1 MKYLLFFFLFTL
13 FFSGC
18 ATGLRGIT
26 DQVRIPFVSDR
37 KAPISQPDK
46 EKSPAEKPAKST
58 HPTSP
63 NQVNDSRPT
72 SISVREASLTDQ
84 F

>member
-1 MKYLLFFFLFTL
+1 MKYLLFFFLFVL

-26 DQVRIPFVSDR
+26 EEIRIPFVSDR
-37 KAPISQPDK
+37 KARISEPAR
-46 EKSPAEKPAKST
+46 EKSPAEKPTKST
-58 HPTSP
+58 YPASP
-63 NQVNDSRPT
+63 NQVNDSCPT